1 MTEFRFAHPAA
12 LILLVLPL
20 AVYLLP
26 MLACWRP
33 VAGVLRYSDTRLL
46 TGLPRSWRV
55 RLRYLPDMLRLLAW
69 LLLVI
74 ALARPQTG
82 MAEEIIQGRGMD
94 IVLALDISGSM
105 AALDFEPDNRL
116 DAAKVVIGEFVSG
129 REFDRIGLVVFARNA
144 FHQVPLTLN
153 YPIFLELL
161 DQVQLVTQLRAVG
174 NRRLDGTAIGVG
186 LVSAAN
192 MLRESEAPSRVIIL
206 LTDGDNN
213 TGIDPLQA
221 AAAANILGIRIYT
234 IGMGAPG
241 MVSVPVEDG
250 TLMRME
256 SDLNEDLLRE
266 IAEIGNGLYFRAEDT
281 AGLDRIYRQIDLLE
295 RAEVERRV
303 FVRWQDRVLGLLVT
317 ALLLLLGERSLRH
330 TVFQTIP

>member
-12 LILLVLPL
+12 LLLFAVPL

-26 MLACWRP
+26 MLARWRP
-33 VAGVLRYSDTRLL
+33 AAGVLRYSDTRLM
-46 TGLPRSWRV
+46 TGLPGSWRV
-55 RLRYLPDMLRLLAW
+55 RLRYFPDALRLLAW

-116 DAAKVVIGEFVSG
+116 DAAKTVIGEFVTG

-144 FHQVPLTLN
+144 FHQAPLTLN
-153 YPIFLELL
+153 YPILL
-161 DQVQLVTQLRAVG
+161 DLMDEVQLVTQLRTVG

-186 LVSAAN
+186 LASAAN
-192 MLRESEAPSRVIIL
+192 MLRESAAPSRVIIL

-221 AAAANILGIRIYT
+221 AAAVNTLGIRIYT

-241 MVSVPVEDG
+241 MVSVPVEEG
-250 TLMRME
+250 TLLTME

-266 IAEIGNGLYFRAEDT
+266 IADIGNGLYFRAEDT

-295 RAEVERRV
+295 RAEVERRI
-303 FVRWQDRVLGLLVT
+303 FVRWQDQVLALLVT
-317 ALLLLLGERSLRH
+317 ALIFLVVERGLRH
-330 TVFQTIP
+330 TVFQKIP